1 QGDGGRCLGAAGYRS
16 VVGGGSGDDA
26 AARPPGD
33 ADPATSE
40 GPDDAVG
47 GASQQADRLRARRL
61 GGDHQ
66 GACLGDPAKARRREP
81 HPGRHRGR
89 ENRRQPMASEHA
101 DGAVGLSERIRTA
114 ARRYD
119 ESRRPAMIAP
129 SAAKASCVPSASP
142 FSKSSPA
149 CPMVLVTWAR
159 QSTRTP
165 AQRAKVYRAAAS
177 ISTARM
183 PLLRAASMASAVSRN
198 GASVVQLAPTTPR
211 SPLCASAAAALFTRF
226 GSASANSD
234 AGA

>member
-1 QGDGGRCLGAAGYRS
+1 QGDGGRCLGAAGYRL

-33 ADPATSE
+33 ADPATGE

-81 HPGRHRGR
+81 HPGGHRGR
-89 ENRRQPMASEHA
+89 ENRRQPMAPEHA
-101 DGAVGLSERIRTA
+101 VGAVGLSERIRTA
-114 ARRYD
+114 AALRR
-119 ESRRPAMIAP
+119 SRRPEMIAP
-129 SAAKASCVPSASP
+129 SAAKASRVPSASP

-165 AQRAKVYRAAAS
+165 AQRAKMYRAAAS

-183 PLLRAASMASAVSRN
+183 PLLRAAS
-198 GASVVQLAPTTPR
+198 
-211 SPLCASAAAALFTRF
+211 
-226 GSASANSD
+226 
-234 AGA
+234 